1 MIPLHS
7 IRRWRP
13 PFDKKRR
20 RHPMPP
26 ISTTHAPQISI
37 YRSIHR
43 TRVITEYIKINRN
56 TVDIW
61 KYVPFIIRTSL
72 RALLRCAF
80 IRSSFCFDSTSQIPI
95 YRSNYRVNTETSK
108 INANTIEHKWY
119 LYIRFVDGDRHS
131 IKRGGV
137 IQCPQSRPRTHHKF
151 QYIDLYTELE

>member
-20 RHPMPP
+20 PHPMPP

-61 KYVPFIIRTSL
+61 KYVPLKDVVRNRKISDFVWVSYYPNPRPHPMPPMSTMRAPQISIYRSIHRTRVITEYIKINRNTVDIWKYVPFIIRTGL
-72 RALLRCAF
+72 RALLASER
-80 IRSSFCFDSTSQIPI
+80 
-95 YRSNYRVNTETSK
+95 
-108 INANTIEHKWY
+108 W
-119 LYIRFVDGDRHS
+119 S
-131 IKRGGV
+131 IWFFR
-137 IQCPQSRPRTHHKF
+137 
-151 QYIDLYTELE
+151 